1 MVKAFSYGSGSYEI
15 ANILQYHQVDY
26 LSVAYTDEGVELRKA
41 GITMPVMVMNPEE
54 QSFDMMLKYDL
65 EAEIYS
71 FRILGLY
78 EEALSRNFKDTDK
91 KGYVHIKLDTG
102 MHRLG
107 FERKDLIELSDRL
120 KNNPNLF
127 VKSVF
132 SHLAASE
139 DKEQDDFTKNQIEE
153 FTEMSNIIRSHLNYP
168 IYLHILN
175 SAGITRFRHAQF
187 DMVRLGIGLY
197 GVACND
203 AEQLLLQNVSTLKTI
218 ISQIKQIHKGDSIG
232 YGRKWIAKKDM
243 TIATVP
249 IGYADGLNRILGNGR
264 GKLFLNGYYAEIVGN
279 ICMDMCMIDITD
291 IPTNEGDDV
300 IVFGQE
306 IPISDF
312 AATMETIPYEV
323 LTSVSRRVKR
333 VYYQE

>member
-1 MVKAFSYGSGSYEI
+1 
-15 ANILQYHQVDY
+15 LQYHQVDY

-54 QSFDMMLKYDL
+54 QSFDVMLKYDL

-71 FRILGLY
+71 FRILGMY
-78 EEALSRNFKDTDK
+78 EEALARNFKDTDK

-107 FERKDLIELSDRL
+107 FEKNNLQELAERL
-120 KNNPNLF
+120 KNNPNLI
-127 VKSVF
+127 VRSMF
-132 SHLAASE
+132 SHLAAS
-139 DKEQDDFTKNQIEE
+139 DDAEQDDFTMMQIDE
-153 FTEMSNIIRSHLNYP
+153 FTEMSNIIRSELDYP
-168 IYLHILN
+168 VYLHILN

-197 GVACND
+197 GVASSE
-203 AEQLLLQNVSTLKTI
+203 AEQLLLENVSTLKTV
-218 ISQIKQIHKGDSIG
+218 ISQIKYIVKGDSIG
-232 YGRKWIAKKDM
+232 YGRKCTAKKDM
-243 TIATVP
+243 LIATVP

-264 GKLFLNGYYAEIVGN
+264 GKLFLNGYYASIVGN
-279 ICMDMCMIDITD
+279 ICMDMCMIDITH
-291 IPTNEGDDV
+291 IPANEGDDV
-300 IVFGQE
+300 IVFGPE
-306 IPISDF
+306 IPISEF
-312 AATMETIPYEV
+312 AANMETIPYEV